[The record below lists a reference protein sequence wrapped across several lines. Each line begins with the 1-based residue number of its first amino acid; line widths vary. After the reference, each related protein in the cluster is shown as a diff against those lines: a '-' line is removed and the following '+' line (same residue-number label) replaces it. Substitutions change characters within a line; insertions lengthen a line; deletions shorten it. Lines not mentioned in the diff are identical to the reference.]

1 MANIPLYV
9 YTTSS
14 LAIHLM
20 MDISAL
26 YFHVVAIVNSAA
38 VYTGVR
44 MSFWI
49 MVFSG
54 YMPSSGIF
62 EIGRKDEKVNS

>member
-1 MANIPLYV
+1 
-9 YTTSS
+9 
-14 LAIHLM
+14 
-20 MDISAL
+20 MDISAGC
-26 YFHVVAIVNSAA
+26 FHVVAIVNSAT

-54 YMPSSGIF
+54 YMPSSGIY

>member
-1 MANIPLYV
+1 
-9 YTTSS
+9 
-14 LAIHLM
+14 
-20 MDISAL
+20 MDILAGC
-26 YFHVVAIVNSAA
+26 FHVVAIVNSAA

-44 MSFWI
+44 MSVWI